1 MVLWNLGSAQAVIT
15 SEIESVP
22 DALSGAPLNRMID
35 GVRLYMETYT
45 GQSIGS
51 TAIKEVYQP
60 ALIDLTKANVYS
72 RISEEGS
79 DASSIKI
86 GDFQKDAGQG
96 SNVDSNAKMFQQI
109 GMDELKILGKRRYYR
124 RVIGGN

>member
-1 MVLWNLGSAQAVIT
+1 MAELNLTQIGSVILNEVEGIPT
-15 SEIESVP
+15 
-22 DALSGAPLNRMID
+22 ALSGTPLERVID
-35 GVRLYMETYT
+35 GVRLYMEEYT

-51 TAIKEVYQP
+51 TAIADKYQP
-60 ALIDLTKANVYS
+60 ALIDLAKAQVYL

-86 GDFQKDAGQG
+86 GDFQKDAGKG

-109 GMDELKILGKRRYYR
+109 GMDELKILGKRRYFR
-124 RVIGGN
+124 RVIAGN